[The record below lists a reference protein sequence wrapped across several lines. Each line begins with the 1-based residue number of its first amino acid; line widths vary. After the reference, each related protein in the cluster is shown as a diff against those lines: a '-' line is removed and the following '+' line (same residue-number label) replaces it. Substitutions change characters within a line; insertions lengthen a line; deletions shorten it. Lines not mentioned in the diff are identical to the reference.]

1 MYRATASFR
10 LMSRP
15 KRSAAR
21 RGFTLVEMLI
31 SVGLVLLMMSMFA
44 QIFQIAGD
52 ALSKQ
57 RGLAENNQRSRTMQT
72 IFKADLDKRTMRKV
86 LPFAAAE
93 GTGATVGPEVEFT
106 KRRGYFYISENNPNN
121 SLDDKLQF
129 TVQSTI
135 KTVNKDESRYVGR
148 ATAISGGG
156 INQPEY
162 DDGYQYP
169 NSAGSSALAEITF
182 FVRNGNLYRR
192 VMLIRDSQVTA
203 NADPQPVNNSGQS
216 LFDPLSSAVN
226 KYPGS
231 AMNPTTLWGDF
242 DFSATPEFEDPDL
255 DPPVIAYANFFGASA
270 LENSGSDRL
279 SLGYPYNRFG
289 FNYRIEDT
297 NPYDGHAKSVS
308 GRAKEFNR
316 NNYQWNAT
324 DADDPANTRFLGAFL
339 SQETADL
346 NFGYPQTTCSAS
358 SWTGLTTTNPM
369 SPTTV
374 MPVNRSSDP
383 TAPGL
388 VTDLEGDLTNGYA
401 RRGEDLLLSNVH
413 AFDVQVWDDGA
424 QAFVNIGGSIAV
436 DYSRS
441 RRLNA
446 NYGPIPSADESL
458 SNSYQNNVFDTWHP
472 RSDIGLRDT
481 PRTFIPVTDILEWT
495 PNATYTIGDKVFPT
509 AVNRPGDLFYYVC
522 TRADDTN
529 MSTTSTSGANEPP
542 WETTAGSTT
551 NDNEVGWQAID
562 NCPINPPYRPR
573 TAIPVTDLREW
584 GPYTEYSL
592 GDRVFPRPSGTAKS
606 GSERPAGDPFYYV
619 CTRAVDSD
627 SLDGPRSH
635 PTNDPKW
642 QRISGLKTPDNEL
655 EWQAVDN
662 RRPLKAIK
670 IELRFVDTSTQQ
682 MRQLTLIQSL
692 TD

>member
-1 MYRATASFR
+1 MRRASNSVCV
-10 LMSRP
+10 SRWP
-15 KRSAAR
+15 QRQTIKC
-21 RGFTLVEMLI
+21 GFTLVEMLI
-31 SVGLVLLMMSMFA
+31 SVSLVLLMMSMFA

-52 ALSKQ
+52 SLSKQ

-86 LPFAAAE
+86 LPFAAGE
-93 GTGATVGPEVEFT
+93 GSGATVGPEVEFN
-106 KRRGYFYISENNPNN
+106 KRRGYFYISENNPTN

-135 KTVNKDESRYVGR
+135 STANKDDSRYVGR
-148 ATAISGGG
+148 STLITSGG
-156 INQPEY
+156 INQPEF
-162 DDGYQYP
+162 DDGYQYA
-169 NSAGSSALAEITF
+169 NSAGSSTLAEITF

-192 VMLIRDSQVTA
+192 VMLIRDSQATA
-203 NADPQPVNNSGQS
+203 NADPQPVDNSGNL
-216 LFDPLSSAVN
+216 LFDPSSSAAN

-231 AMNPTTLWGDF
+231 ATNPTTLWGDF
-242 DFSATPEFEDPDL
+242 DFSATPAFIDPKV
-255 DPPVIAYANFFGASA
+255 PSPVIDYAKFFGASA
-270 LENSGSDRL
+270 LENTGSDPL

-289 FNYRIEDT
+289 FNYRTVDT
-297 NPYDGHAKSVS
+297 VAPFDNHATPDS

-316 NNYQWNAT
+316 NDYLWDAT
-324 DADDPANTRFLGAFL
+324 DVDYPKNTRFLGAFL

-346 NFGYPQTTCSAS
+346 NFGYPQTACSAP
-358 SWTGLTTTNPM
+358 SWTGPTRTNPM

-388 VTDLEGDLTNGYA
+388 VTDLEGDLANGYA

-424 QAFVNIGGSIAV
+424 QAFVNIGSSIAV

-446 NYGPIPSADESL
+446 NYGPIPSADESP

-472 RSDIGLRDT
+472 RCDIGLRDT
-481 PRTFIPVTDILEWT
+481 PKTFIPVTDIQEWT
-495 PNATYTIGDKVFPT
+495 PNTTYTIGNKVFPT
-509 AVNRPGDLFYYVC
+509 VTSLSRPGDLFYYVC
-522 TRADDTN
+522 TRSDGTF
-529 MSTTSTSGANEPP
+529 TSGAAEPT
-542 WETTAGSTT
+542 WKVTAGSTT
-551 NDNEVGWQAID
+551 KESEVDWQAVD
-562 NCPINPPYRPR
+562 NRPINPPYRPR
-573 TAIPVTDLREW
+573 TAIPVTNLPEW
-584 GPYTEYSL
+584 SRNTAYSL
-592 GDRVFPRPSGTAKS
+592 GDRVFPRPEGTANTGK
-606 GSERPAGDPFYYV
+606 ERPAGDPFYYV
-619 CTRAVDSD
+619 CTRTQDFGGSPSSTSGASD
-627 SLDGPRSH
+627 PS
-635 PTNDPKW
+635 W
-642 QRISGLKTPDNEL
+642 QRIAGLKTPDNEV

-692 TD
+692 TDD